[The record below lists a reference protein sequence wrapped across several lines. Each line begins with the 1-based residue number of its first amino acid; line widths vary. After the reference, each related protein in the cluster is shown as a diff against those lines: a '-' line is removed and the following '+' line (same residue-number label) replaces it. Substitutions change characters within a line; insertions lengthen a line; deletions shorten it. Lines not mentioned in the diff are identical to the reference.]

1 VDTQAAAPPGVRSP
15 HPPAGASA
23 RWLAPWPFFVLGGV
37 VLFAAYLRI
46 SRTQPVN
53 SDGASN
59 ALQAWDMLHGNLLL
73 HGWWLS
79 DVSFYTT
86 ELPQYMLVEAVRGL
100 NADVVHVAAAA
111 TYTLLVLVSAL
122 LARGNAAG
130 REAALRMALAAGIVL
145 APQLGTGAYVLLLSP
160 DHVGTSVLV
169 LATWL
174 VLDRAGRRWWVPP
187 AMAALLAWGLAG
199 DRLVLY
205 IAIVPLATVCA
216 LRACAELAVR
226 RHPPAQAR
234 FELALAAA
242 AVAAVPAALIAAA
255 LIRAH
260 GGYRVWGTH
269 LALTSAGELPRH
281 LRLTLDGI
289 AVLYG
294 ASFTG
299 LKPGLAMALAAV
311 HLAGLALAGWALWL
325 GLRRF
330 LAAETSLVTAVL
342 TAAVVI
348 NLVLY
353 LPSTRVADL
362 RSARDI
368 AAVLPFGAVLAG
380 RLLAGPLLDGRL
392 LAGRLRAATVVPLLA
407 AVLLGYA
414 VALAYAALQPP
425 VPAAGNQL
433 TTWLAS
439 RHFSYGVGGY
449 WNANVVSLAS
459 GGSVQIRPVC
469 YSGRRFTAYRWEAQ
483 ASWYDAGRHRAD
495 FLVLAPRSRSSC
507 FNPSYSQV
515 RATFGQPARA
525 YRVGPDTVLVWHT
538 NLLAKIAVAK
548 RGGPISRSRGRPPS
562 PR

>member
-1 VDTQAAAPPGVRSP
+1 VDTQTAAPPGERGP
-15 HPPAGASA
+15 RPPAGALG
-23 RWLAPWPFFVLGGV
+23 RRLATWTAFALGGV

-46 SRTQPVN
+46 SRTRPVN

-100 NADVVHVAAAA
+100 NADVVHVAAAV
-111 TYTLLVLVSAL
+111 TYTLLVLLSAL
-122 LARGNAAG
+122 LARGDATG
-130 REAALRMALAAGIVL
+130 REAVLRMALAAGIVL

-160 DHVGTSVLV
+160 DHVGTSVFV

-187 AMAALLAWGLAG
+187 AMAALLAWGLVG

-205 IAIVPLATVCA
+205 IAVVPLAGVCA
-216 LRACAELAVR
+216 LRAWADVVVR
-226 RHPPAQAR
+226 RHPLAQAR

-242 AVAAVPAALIAAA
+242 AVAAVPVALIAAA

-269 LALTSAGELPRH
+269 LALTATGELPRH

-299 LKPGLAMALAAV
+299 LNPGLAAALAAV
-311 HLAGLALAGWALWL
+311 HLAGLALAGLALWL

-330 LAAETSLVTAVL
+330 LAPETSLVTAL
-342 TAAVVI
+342 LPATVVI

-353 LPSTRVADL
+353 LVSTRVADL
-362 RSARDI
+362 KSARDM

-380 RLLAGPLLDGRL
+380 RLLAGRLLDGRL
-392 LAGRLRAATVVPLLA
+392 RAVMAPLLA

-414 VALAYAALQPP
+414 AALVYSAVQPP
-425 VPAAGNQL
+425 VPAAGSQL
-433 TTWLAS
+433 ATWLAS
-439 RHFSYGVGGY
+439 RDLHYGVGDY
-449 WNANVVSLAS
+449 WSANAVSLAS
-459 GGSVQIRPVC
+459 GGSVQVRPVC
-469 YSGRRFTAYRWEAQ
+469 YGGRRFTALRWEVQ
-483 ASWYDAGRHRAD
+483 SSWYDRSRHRAD
-495 FLVLAPRSRSSC
+495 FLVLAPRSHTSC
-507 FNPSYSQV
+507 LNPTYPQV
-515 RATFGQPARA
+515 RATFGPPAGT
-525 YRVGPDTVLVWHT
+525 YRVGPDTVLVWNM
-538 NLLAKIAVAK
+538 NLLARVRVAK
-548 RGGPISRSRGRPPS
+548 AGGPISRGRAPPPS

>member
-1 VDTQAAAPPGVRSP
+1 MRRPRR
-15 HPPAGASA
+15 PAGALG
-23 RWLAPWPFFVLGGV
+23 RRLATWAPFALGGV

-100 NADVVHVAAAA
+100 NADVVHVAAA
-111 TYTLLVLVSAL
+111 TYTLLVLLSAL
-122 LARGNAAG
+122 LARGDASG
-130 REAALRMALAAGIVL
+130 REAVLRMALAAGIVL

-160 DHVGTSVLV
+160 DHVGTSVFV

-174 VLDRAGRRWWVPP
+174 VLDWAGRRRWVPP
-187 AMAALLAWGLAG
+187 AMAALLAWGMVG

-205 IAIVPLATVCA
+205 IAVVPLAAVCV
-216 LRACAELAVR
+216 LRAWADVVVR
-226 RHPPAQAR
+226 RRALAQAR
-234 FELALAAA
+234 FELGLAVA
-242 AVAAVPAALIAAA
+242 AVAAVPVAWIATA

-260 GGYRVWGTH
+260 GGYHVWGTH
-269 LALTSAGELPRH
+269 LALTSTGELTRH
-281 LRLTLDGI
+281 LRLTLGGI

-299 LKPGLAMALAAV
+299 LNPGLAVVLAAV

-330 LAAETSLVTAVL
+330 LAPETSVVTAVL
-342 TAAVVI
+342 PAAVVI

-353 LPSTRVADL
+353 LVSTRVADV
-362 RSARDI
+362 RSARDM

-380 RLLAGPLLDGRL
+380 RLLAGRLLDGRL
-392 LAGRLRAATVVPLLA
+392 RAVMAPLLGA
-407 AVLLGYA
+407 GLLGYA
-414 VALAYAALQPP
+414 AALVYGATQPP
-425 VPAAGNQL
+425 APAAGGQL
-433 TTWLAS
+433 TTWLAG
-439 RHFSYGVGGY
+439 RDLHYGVGDY
-449 WNANVVSLAS
+449 WNANAVSLAS
-459 GGSVQIRPVC
+459 GGSVQVRPVC
-469 YSGRRFTAYRWEAQ
+469 YGGGRFTAYRWEAQ
-483 ASWYDAGRHRAD
+483 SSWYDPSRHRAN
-495 FLVLAPRSRSSC
+495 FLVLAPRSRTSC
-507 FNPSYSQV
+507 LNPTYLQF
-515 RATFGQPARA
+515 RATFGPPVDA
-525 YRVGPDTVLVWHT
+525 YRVGPDTVLVWNM
-538 NLLAKIAVAK
+538 NLLARVRVATA
-548 RGGPISRSRGRPPS
+548 GGPISRGRAPPPS